1 MNAQPSD
8 LILRTQALSNDV
20 TRPIS
25 GSRKVYVTGSRPD
38 LRVPMREIELSQ
50 TPKLFGAEINAP
62 FTVYD
67 TSGPYTDVG
76 ARIDLSAGLPALRA
90 SWIAERGDCEQL
102 PGITSDYGRKQLAN
116 PKLDAV
122 RFPALRAPRR
132 AKTGANVSQMHYAK
146 RGIITPEMEYI
157 AIRENQKLDAI
168 REAHLLKQHPGQ
180 DFGANLPKFITPEF
194 VRDEVA
200 RGRAI
205 IPCNI
210 NTRKASR

>member
-90 SWIAERGDCEQL
+90 AAMSASTTIRSPTRRSMTKAG
-102 PGITSDYGRKQLAN
+102 TSC
-116 PKLDAV
+116 
-122 RFPALRAPRR
+122 
-132 AKTGANVSQMHYAK
+132 
-146 RGIITPEMEYI
+146 
-157 AIRENQKLDAI
+157 
-168 REAHLLKQHPGQ
+168 LK
-180 DFGANLPKFITPEF
+180 
-194 VRDEVA
+194 
-200 RGRAI
+200 
-205 IPCNI
+205 
-210 NTRKASR
+210 